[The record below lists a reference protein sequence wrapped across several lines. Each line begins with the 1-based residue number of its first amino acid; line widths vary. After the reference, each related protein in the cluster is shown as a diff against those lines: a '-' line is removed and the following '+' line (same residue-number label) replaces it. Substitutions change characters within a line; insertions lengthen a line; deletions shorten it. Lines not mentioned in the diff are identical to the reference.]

1 MCSIFKKAE
10 AKTMVQCC
18 SLVFYEIG
26 DLRSKASGW
35 SFSELFFFSFS
46 LFEMQQDVV
55 FIQSEYTTDLKV
67 S

>member
-10 AKTMVQCC
+10 AKTMVQGC

-26 DLRSKASGW
+26 DLRSKASGR
-35 SFSELFFFSFS
+35 SFSELFFFSFA

-67 S
+67 L

>member
-26 DLRSKASGW
+26 DLRRKASG
-35 SFSELFFFSFS
+35 
-46 LFEMQQDVV
+46 
-55 FIQSEYTTDLKV
+55 
-67 S
+67 